1 MFFNLTKDG
10 DYMEFFIDTGDLNE
24 IKTAYAWGFVDGV
37 TTNPSLVAK
46 TGKGQKEL
54 IQEIS
59 EIVDGPISAEV
70 IALDAETM
78 IKEGIELAKIHKN
91 VVIKLPMTKDGMI
104 ACKYFSKNKIKTNVT
119 LIFSAN
125 QALLA
130 AKNGATYVSPFVG
143 RLDDVGQTGMDLI
156 QEIRIIFN
164 NYSFET
170 KILAASLRHST
181 HVKDCAMAGADT
193 ATLPFK
199 VIEGLFNHPLTK
211 TGLDQFMADHA
222 KSQK

>member
-1 MFFNLTKDG
+1 
-10 DYMEFFIDTGDLNE
+10 MEFFIDTGDINE

-37 TTNPSLVAK
+37 TTNPTLVAK
-46 TGKGQKEL
+46 SGKKNADL
-54 IQEIS
+54 IREIA

-70 IALDAETM
+70 IALDAEGM
-78 IKEGIELAKIHKN
+78 IKEGSELAKIHKN

-104 ACKYFSKNKIKTNVT
+104 ACKHFSKNNIKTNIT

-156 QEIRIIFN
+156 LEIRQIFN
-164 NYSFET
+164 HYGYET
-170 KILAASLRHST
+170 KILAASLRHSM
-181 HVKDCAMAGADT
+181 HVKECAMVGADT

-199 VIEGLFNHPLTK
+199 VIEGLFAHPLTK
-211 TGLDQFMADHA
+211 NGLDQFMADHA
-222 KSQK
+222 KSVK